1 MHRPDIF
8 MEPIGITEITKQ
20 ERGPVLT
27 EFPLSE
33 PPTIAMTPVA
43 RPHKWRSLLW
53 EGLIVAFFLA
63 LAFVVRYFA
72 ALYAGLEVDEPI
84 YRDAAEFL
92 LKLGYPSIRPAYL
105 HPTIPFLYHPPF
117 YFYVLASWFYLWG
130 STSYFTARMLSVTLS
145 LIALLFLYLFM
156 RQVFDKKRA
165 LLVLALVGGDLW
177 TIFTNQAIYIE
188 NSQMILVILAM
199 WVYWRVSTSSPSSP
213 ARYLGWYTLAGLLIG
228 CAIIYK
234 QIGGFLAVVV
244 ALHLLLQRKHWI
256 GHSMLVGM
264 VVLTVLSY
272 VLLMH
277 LTFGELFDSATLDQI
292 HRTLGAKAA
301 PGLNTNAQTAIYVI
315 GNRYWVFMITVVGLL
330 GGGILSL
337 IRYLQ
342 ALLRRRDSAQPVLI
356 CWALGGVL
364 FAFGI
369 SLKSPHYMILWIVP
383 IYIFLAQEMT
393 ELFWD
398 WRSQVQKLRITQHLL
413 IQALGLLVCVL
424 FLIANAFGYQ
434 GRFGTLP
441 GDPLPEAAAYVNQ
454 NIPPN
459 AVVLAKNYIGV
470 DLVPPFLDIDLIK
483 TPQEISRHRVSYM
496 VLYWSTSAP
505 LPASLGPVS
514 RYCVPMK
521 EFDGFKDH
529 IQVCKIDPAVLAT
542 LVQK

>member
-1 MHRPDIF
+1 MQKPNFFI
-8 MEPIGITEITKQ
+8 EPINMTEVMKQ

-33 PPTIAMTPVA
+33 PPTIAMSPVVRA
-43 RPHKWRSLLW
+43 NTWRRWLG
-53 EGLIVAFFLA
+53 EGIIVAFFLA

-72 ALYAGLEVDEPI
+72 ALHAGLEVDEPI
-84 YRDAAEFL
+84 YRDAAESL
-92 LKLGYPSIRPAYL
+92 LKLGYPAIRPAYL
-105 HPTIPFLYHPPF
+105 HQTIPFLYHPPF
-117 YFYVLASWFYLWG
+117 YFYVLAGWFYLWG
-130 STSYFTARMLSVTLS
+130 STSYFTARMLSVTMS
-145 LIALLFLYLFM
+145 LIMLLLLYLFM

-177 TIFTNQAIYIE
+177 TIFTNQAIYLE
-188 NSQMILVILAM
+188 NSQMLLVILAI
-199 WVYWRVSTSSPSSP
+199 WAYWRASTSSPSSP
-213 ARYLGWYTLAGLLIG
+213 ARYLGWYTLAGLFIG

-244 ALHLLLQRKHWI
+244 ALQFLLQRKHWVGYI
-256 GHSMLVGM
+256 MLVGM
-264 VVLTVLSY
+264 VILIMLSY

-277 LTFGELFDSATLDQI
+277 LTFGALFDSATLDQI
-292 HRTLGAKAA
+292 HRTTGTKAA
-301 PGLNTNAQTAIYVI
+301 AGLNTNAQTAIDVI
-315 GNRYWVFMITVVGLL
+315 GDRYWVFMITVVVLL

-342 ALLRRRDSAQPVLI
+342 VLLRRRDSAQPVMI

-383 IYIFLAQEMT
+383 IYVLLAQEMA

-398 WRSQVQKLRITQHLL
+398 WRSQVRKVRITQRLM
-413 IQALGLLVCVL
+413 IQVLGLLVCVL

-434 GRFGTLP
+434 GRFGNLP
-441 GDPLPEAAAYVNQ
+441 GDPLLEAASYVNH
-454 NIPPN
+454 NVPPTD
-459 AVVLAKNYIGV
+459 VVLAKNYIGV
-470 DLVPPFLDIDLIK
+470 DLVPPFLDINLIS
-483 TPQEISRHRVSYM
+483 TPQEIYRRRVSYM

-505 LPASLGPVS
+505 LPESLGPVS
-514 RYCVPMK
+514 RFCVPMK

-529 IQVCKIDPAVLAT
+529 IQVCKVDPAALVK